1 MSPSPVSK
9 REYIQAVSKCY
20 GLDDGLAEDGDE

>member
-9 REYIQAVSKCY
+9 QENIQAVSKCY
-20 GLDDGLAEDGDE
+20 GLDDGLAENEDD